1 MYFKLYALA
10 LLAMIAGM
18 EIWYDGDPWVA
29 FLLAPAAIA
38 GLVATIG
45 QPKIP

>member
-10 LLAMIAGM
+10 LLASIGAL
-18 EIWYDGDPWVA
+18 ELWYDGDPWVA

-38 GLVATIG
+38 GLVAAIG
-45 QPKIP
+45 QPRTP